1 MSRSFII
8 IGGGI
13 AGLTA
18 GCYAAMNGFD
28 VEIHE
33 MHTIPGGLCTA
44 WKRGGYTFDLCID
57 WLCGSSPGTSLY
69 PVWEDLGIVQGRTFA
84 YPEYYTVAIH
94 RSGERFTVWAN
105 PDRLKEEMLR
115 IAPEDSG
122 FIRQFTGDIRRLSGF
137 DIPVD
142 PGLWDLLK
150 MVPNLGLFRRDAVPI
165 PELARGIRNPVLRDL
180 FISALDWNG
189 QSAFFVLV
197 NLAYMARRAAGYPLG
212 GSVPVAKAMEE
223 RFRSLGGAIRYR
235 SKVKEVIVENDRAA
249 GVVLEDGTRVPADF
263 VLSAADG
270 FSTLFRWIPKKY
282 VTDEIL
288 RYYRD
293 LKPFPPLLYVSLGVR
308 GEWPDLPWSVSF
320 PLKEPVTIAGKPFS
334 RLGLISRARDP
345 SLAPPGRA
353 VLSLMIEADYSYW
366 EKIPY
371 SSDTY
376 REEKKRIGEQV
387 LDAMEDFYPGI
398 RDSVEVMDIATPHT
412 FVRYT
417 GNWQGSYQGWLVTSA
432 TMNLTLP
439 QVLPGLKSFYMAGQW
454 IAPGGGLPG
463 AAISARRAV
472 QLVCRAEGRR
482 FVTSKT

>member
-1 MSRSFII
+1 
-8 IGGGI
+8 
-13 AGLTA
+13 
-18 GCYAAMNGFD
+18 
-28 VEIHE
+28 
-33 MHTIPGGLCTA
+33 
-44 WKRGGYTFDLCID
+44 
-57 WLCGSSPGTSLY
+57 
-69 PVWEDLGIVQGRTFA
+69 
-84 YPEYYTVAIH
+84 
-94 RSGERFTVWAN
+94 
-105 PDRLKEEMLR
+105 
-115 IAPEDSG
+115 
-122 FIRQFTGDIRRLSGF
+122 
-137 DIPVD
+137 
-142 PGLWDLLK
+142 
-150 MVPNLGLFRRDAVPI
+150 
-165 PELARGIRNPVLRDL
+165 
-180 FISALDWNG
+180 
-189 QSAFFVLV
+189 
-197 NLAYMARRAAGYPLG
+197 MARRAAGYPLG